1 MGAGASA
8 LRGKTMSKKA
18 ETVEVSDAVWLAEEL
33 AEGLFLQETGPEKC
47 DGAVTSEQ
55 MGVRLIESWQ
65 TSGEAA
71 CLPVLLR
78 ALDVYATAFGY
89 NDVGEVLRWLDK
101 RVGELGG
108 DGGAPLDPFAPV
120 GPR

>member
-1 MGAGASA
+1 
-8 LRGKTMSKKA
+8 MSKKTKKTKI
-18 ETVEVSDAVWLAEEL
+18 EEVSDAVWLAEEL
-33 AEGLFLQETGPEKC
+33 AEGLFPETAPEKTG
-47 DGAVTSEQ
+47 GAVTIQQ

-78 ALDVYATAFGY
+78 ALDVYAAAFGY
-89 NDVGEVLRWLDK
+89 NDAGEVLRWLDK

-108 DGGAPLDPFAPV
+108 DGGAPLDAFAPV

>member
-1 MGAGASA
+1 
-8 LRGKTMSKKA
+8 MSKKA
-18 ETVEVSDAVWLAEEL
+18 ETNEVSDAVWLAEEL
-33 AEGLFLQETGPEKC
+33 AEGLFPETAPEKTG
-47 DGAVTSEQ
+47 GAATSQQ

-78 ALDVYATAFGY
+78 ALDVYAAAHGY

-101 RVGELGG
+101 RVGKLGG

>member
-1 MGAGASA
+1 MGAGVSA

-18 ETVEVSDAVWLAEEL
+18 ETNEVSDAVWLAECM
-33 AEGLFLQETGPEKC
+33 AEGLFLEDTGPEKSN
-47 DGAVTSEQ
+47 GAVTHEQ
-55 MGVRLIESWQ
+55 MRDRQIGFWRDE
-65 TSGEAA
+65 GEAA

-101 RVGELGG
+101 KVGKLGG
-108 DGGAPLDPFAPV
+108 DGGAPLDPFTPV

>member
-1 MGAGASA
+1 V
-8 LRGKTMSKKA
+8 SKKA
-18 ETVEVSDAVWLAEEL
+18 EIAKVSDAVWLAERM
-33 AEGLFLQETGPEKC
+33 AEGLFLEDTGPEKSN
-47 DGAVTSEQ
+47 GAVTHEQ
-55 MGVRLIESWQ
+55 MRDRQIGSWRDE
-65 TSGEAA
+65 GEAA

-101 RVGELGG
+101 RVGKLGG
-108 DGGAPLDPFAPV
+108 DSGGPLDAFAPV

>member
-1 MGAGASA
+1 
-8 LRGKTMSKKA
+8 MSKKA
-18 ETVEVSDAVWLAEEL
+18 EVKEASDTAWLAEQL

-47 DGAVTSEQ
+47 DGAVTSELMASRQ
-55 MGVRLIESWQ
+55 IQSWREE
-65 TSGEAA
+65 GEASG
-71 CLPVLLR
+71 LPVLLR
-78 ALDVYATAFGY
+78 ALDVYAAAHGY

-101 RVGELGG
+101 RVGKLGG